1 LARNKRPNNKL
12 ENPDIK
18 ATSIPTIIHIDMDCF
33 FVAVVIRERR
43 ELDGKPVA
51 VCHSDSA
58 RGTAE
63 ISSANY
69 PARSFGIR
77 AGMFVRDAKARCP
90 DLEIVPYNF
99 EAYEQVI

>member
-1 LARNKRPNNKL
+1 
-12 ENPDIK
+12 
-18 ATSIPTIIHIDMDCF
+18 
-33 FVAVVIRERR
+33 VAVVIRERR

-69 PARSFGIR
+69 PARSFGI
-77 AGMFVRDAKARCP
+77 F
-90 DLEIVPYNF
+90 N
-99 EAYEQVI
+99 